1 MRTLIQWSAVTFI
14 LASSSAVVL
23 SSPDVARSVP
33 TTDAVELS
41 RAHVGVPFAS
51 PPAAPVEVAAPVSG
65 PRESWCEPADPLG
78 CLQGSECPPMAD
90 GTQRVCIQPWYRER
104 PDQFLCAVRMP
115 PRDVQRWRERR
126 LRVLVDEICKP
137 RDGCKP
143 AALHNYLTAL
153 VRRETSL
160 RPYKRGRLNP
170 DVEASTA
177 AWSRRAS
184 TFADSPAAGY
194 PERWTAVGYY
204 QQNAAL
210 WLDRWDASSIPE
222 ALCGE
227 VESTLTHLRGA
238 RDRWRRLEHGVSC
251 EGAEHHGTAAGEGG
265 APSWYD
271 ISLVNSGSE
280 ACPGTAGKPAKV
292 RASFE
297 RRLKRRGADAYA
309 PVSLAMLGRPVP
321 REEQTAFAARV
332 REKMEA
338 VAR

>member
-1 MRTLIQWSAVTFI
+1 
-14 LASSSAVVL
+14 
-23 SSPDVARSVP
+23 
-33 TTDAVELS
+33 
-41 RAHVGVPFAS
+41 
-51 PPAAPVEVAAPVSG
+51 
-65 PRESWCEPADPLG
+65 
-78 CLQGSECPPMAD
+78 MAD

-137 RDGCKP
+137 RDGCRP
-143 AALHNYLTAL
+143 EQLHDYLAAL
-153 VRRETSL
+153 VKRETTW

-170 DVEASTA
+170 DVEANTA

-251 EGAEHHGTAAGEGG
+251 EGAEHHGTAEDGG
-265 APSWYD
+265 ASWYD

-321 REEQTAFAARV
+321 REEQAAFAARV
-332 REKMEA
+332 REKMDA